1 MADAFRTALS
11 FTLKW
16 EGGFVNH
23 PKDPGGATNM
33 GVTQATYDA
42 WRKRQ
47 GLPPKPVREISLE
60 EAETIYRTRYWDPLP
75 ARYAEKDLPL
85 ALALFDYA
93 VNSGLGAA
101 KRALA
106 AVGEDWRRIV
116 AYRLQHLAGLSTFPT
131 FGRGWTRRIA
141 ALIEECARLDPP
153 RPGLG
158 QVRRLIVDGGLPVPV
173 EKASVV
179 GDKLYVRTRKEE
191 A

>member
-23 PKDPGGATNM
+23 PKDPGGATNY
-33 GVTQATYDA
+33 GITQATYDS

-47 GLPPKPVREISLE
+47 GLPPKPVREITLE
-60 EAETIYRTRYWDPLP
+60 EAEAIYRTRYWDSLP

-93 VNSGLGAA
+93 VNGGLGAA
-101 KRALA
+101 SRALA
-106 AVGEDWRRIV
+106 AVGEDWRGIV
-116 AYRLQHLAGLSTFPT
+116 AYRLQHLASLSTFPT

-141 ALIEECARLDPP
+141 ALIQECARLDPP
-153 RPGLG
+153 KPSMERV
-158 QVRRLIVDGGLPVPV
+158 QRLIVDGRPPVPV
-173 EKASVV
+173 KKASVV